1 MKSHLINFV
10 KKLGKKKLF
19 FILIGIPGFIF
30 YFYIISQF
38 YLIASALYFL
48 PFLIV
53 AIATLRRK
61 NFYLR
66 ATKLSIFLFLIFL
79 ITFPN
84 VTDWGHQIYRRANR
98 QSVIEWY
105 HPFFLGLNTTF
116 HNWFNDSYGIQF
128 SEVKDEI
135 NKLQNISNFIYNPWW
150 RRYTLDTKYFS
161 LIRYTHDFDPPRLA
175 FDHLPTISEI
185 INNGF
190 TADCTGI
197 AVFSVSFL
205 KFMGYDAYMAEG
217 DSHDFPVVFING
229 TSILIMPDP
238 IRFEPFRMYFFLAIN
253 PIYLNWWPGIGEPYL
268 MFNDRFLIFPRPIE
282 SSLFDIYTEDYV
294 FEDFFMPF
302 LNGELMSPF
311 LSWPIAIIALLG
323 ISFLINYYNNFP
335 QRKKPSKKDLPNIL
349 FGWTILSIGAIIL
362 FIFCAFDLS
371 SLGFLITSI
380 TFGLTFFT
388 LDRDFANNLKIFN
401 RFT

>member
-1 MKSHLINFV
+1 A
-10 KKLGKKKLF
+10 
-19 FILIGIPGFIF
+19 FIIIGIPCFIF

-53 AIATLRRK
+53 ALATLRRRD
-61 NFYLR
+61 FFLR

-84 VTDWGHQIYRRANR
+84 VTDWGNQIYRRSNR
-98 QSVIEWY
+98 SSVIEWY
-105 HPFFLGLNTTF
+105 HPFFFPLNTTF
-116 HNWFNDSYGIQF
+116 HNWFNDTYGIQF
-128 SEVKDEI
+128 NEVKDEI

-161 LIRYTHDFDPPRLA
+161 LIRYSYDFSPPRLA

-190 TADCTGI
+190 TSDCTGI

-229 TSILIMPDP
+229 TSILFMPDP
-238 IRFEPFRMYFFLAIN
+238 IRFEPIRKYLFLAIN
-253 PIYLNWWPGIGEPYL
+253 PIYLNWWPGVGEPYL
-268 MFNDRFLIFPRPIE
+268 MFNDRFLIIPRPIE
-282 SSLFDIYTEDYV
+282 SSLIDIYTESYV
-294 FEDFFMPF
+294 FEDFFLPF
-302 LNGELMSPF
+302 LNGEIIYPL
-311 LSWPIAIIALLG
+311 LSWPLAIIILLG

-335 QRKKPSKKDLPNIL
+335 RKKKPSKKDLPNIL
-349 FGWTILSIGAIIL
+349 FGWTILAMGAIIL
-362 FIFCAFDLS
+362 FILCVYGLS
-371 SLGFLITSI
+371 YLGFLVTSI
-380 TFGLTFFT
+380 TFFLSFFMSE
-388 LDRDFANNLKIFN
+388 RNFARNIKLFR
-401 RFT
+401 RFIEV